1 MHKLVSQLVVY
12 RNLPAD
18 NLLEPLADICAEFA
32 AGDYNRE
39 ELTAEIYE
47 QVHKLLDI
55 GTVYGFDK
63 NLWHNYLAFL
73 LVSCENPFAITC
85 EKVGACDGSVNQFA
99 KHDFKIFQ
107 QLFTYDF
114 SELERAL
121 EINCF
126 SLISNYQAVVKQE
139 RRYNKNISDK
149 VQALRLRRGQ
159 AWSEQGLPHSGGA
172 AGRAGAGADIQYG
185 ADYLCGPY
193 RL

>member
-18 NLLEPLADICAEFA
+18 NLLEPLAAICAEFA

-107 QLFTYDF
+107 QLFAYDF

-149 VQALRLRRGQ
+149 VQALSTAL
-159 AWSEQGLPHSGGA
+159 EGA
-172 AGRAGAGADIQYG
+172 AEIGRAHV
-185 ADYLCGPY
+185 
-193 RL
+193 

>member
-18 NLLEPLADICAEFA
+18 NLLEPLAAICAEFA

-85 EKVGACDGSVNQFA
+85 E
-99 KHDFKIFQ
+99 
-107 QLFTYDF
+107 
-114 SELERAL
+114 
-121 EINCF
+121 
-126 SLISNYQAVVKQE
+126 
-139 RRYNKNISDK
+139 
-149 VQALRLRRGQ
+149 RLV
-159 AWSEQGLPHSGGA
+159 PVMA
-172 AGRAGAGADIQYG
+172 A
-185 ADYLCGPY
+185 
-193 RL
+193 

>member
-18 NLLEPLADICAEFA
+18 NLLEPLADICARFA
-32 AGDYNRE
+32 GGNYNRE
-39 ELTAEIYE
+39 ELTAQIYE

-63 NLWHNYLAFL
+63 NLWHNYLAYL

-139 RRYNKNISDK
+139 RRYNKNISEK
-149 VQALRLRRGQ
+149 VQALSTAL
-159 AWSEQGLPHSGGA
+159 EGA
-172 AGRAGAGADIQYG
+172 ADADEFSPASPNSIMIT
-185 ADYLCGPY
+185 AWASLV
-193 RL
+193 

>member
-1 MHKLVSQLVVY
+1 MHKLVSQLVIY

-18 NLLEPLADICAEFA
+18 NLLEPLAAICARFT
-32 AGDYNRE
+32 GGSYNRE

-107 QLFTYDF
+107 QLFAYDF

-121 EINCF
+121 EINCCAEARKWELHHGGISGRTAQQFINYLQGVADF
-126 SLISNYQAVVKQE
+126 SK
-139 RRYNKNISDK
+139 K
-149 VQALRLRRGQ
+149 
-159 AWSEQGLPHSGGA
+159 
-172 AGRAGAGADIQYG
+172 
-185 ADYLCGPY
+185 
-193 RL
+193 

>member
-18 NLLEPLADICAEFA
+18 NLLEPLAVICAEFA
-32 AGDYNRE
+32 SGDYNRE

-85 EKVGACDGSVNQFA
+85 EKLVPVM
-99 KHDFKIFQ
+99 
-107 QLFTYDF
+107 
-114 SELERAL
+114 
-121 EINCF
+121 
-126 SLISNYQAVVKQE
+126 
-139 RRYNKNISDK
+139 
-149 VQALRLRRGQ
+149 
-159 AWSEQGLPHSGGA
+159 A
-172 AGRAGAGADIQYG
+172 A
-185 ADYLCGPY
+185 
-193 RL
+193 